1 MKVAVVILN
10 WNTVDYLRK
19 YLPGLISSVK
29 GHDAAVIVAD
39 NGSTDGSVEMLEK
52 EFPEVER
59 IVFDH
64 NLGFTGGYNKALG
77 MVDAEYFV
85 LANSDI
91 EFSEGWLG
99 PMLETMEKYPRTG
112 ACAPKLH
119 SMSDREM
126 FEYAGAA
133 GGLIDRFGFPFCL
146 GRMLGTV
153 EKDGGQ
159 YDHDNAILWVS
170 GACMMVRSSVF
181 REMGGLDERFFAH
194 MEEIDLCWRMQTAG
208 YEVRTAYKSVVWH
221 VGGGTLPAKSPWK
234 LKLNYRNNLL
244 MLQNNLPS
252 TEALLMTKEKDVG
265 KMSGEEIGKIC
276 REACR
281 KAGRK
286 IFVRMLI
293 DGLAATAY
301 LLKLDWASFRAVLN
315 AHREFRKLGIA
326 PDPGKVAARLKA
338 HPHALIGGLYRG
350 SILWQALRHGKK
362 AISRTDNTDQYF
374 WN

>member
-10 WNTVDYLRK
+10 WNTVDYLRN

-119 SMSDREM
+119 
-126 FEYAGAA
+126 
-133 GGLIDRFGFPFCL
+133 
-146 GRMLGTV
+146 
-153 EKDGGQ
+153 
-159 YDHDNAILWVS
+159 
-170 GACMMVRSSVF
+170 
-181 REMGGLDERFFAH
+181 
-194 MEEIDLCWRMQTAG
+194 
-208 YEVRTAYKSVVWH
+208 
-221 VGGGTLPAKSPWK
+221 
-234 LKLNYRNNLL
+234 
-244 MLQNNLPS
+244 
-252 TEALLMTKEKDVG
+252 
-265 KMSGEEIGKIC
+265 
-276 REACR
+276 
-281 KAGRK
+281 
-286 IFVRMLI
+286 
-293 DGLAATAY
+293 
-301 LLKLDWASFRAVLN
+301 
-315 AHREFRKLGIA
+315 
-326 PDPGKVAARLKA
+326 
-338 HPHALIGGLYRG
+338 
-350 SILWQALRHGKK
+350 
-362 AISRTDNTDQYF
+362 
-374 WN
+374 